1 MFLYVPFLCV
11 KCTYCRAEENTI
23 IIKKNLNLHW
33 KKIPKA
39 SFTDKTI
46 AKCFEVTKRK
56 LLKSPSSTQRVSLVR
71 SPIYTASFRK
81 KLKSK
86 PQIQALF
93 QDNHTEPLHI
103 YTPIGTDYNAN
114 HSDDNCFEAGLAL
127 GNVTC
132 SLPEN
137 DVDGVP
143 SPTEV
148 QNILKYFVPSVVD
161 KLSTDGRL
169 ELTILVMG
177 IPH

>member
-1 MFLYVPFLCV
+1 MDMLFICIYVMFLYVPFICV
-11 KCTYCRAEENTI
+11 KCTYCRADENKI
-23 IIKKNLNLHW
+23 IIKQKSQLALEEDT
-33 KKIPKA
+33 KA
-39 SFTDKTI
+39 SSTDTTI

-56 LLKSPSSTQRVSLVR
+56 FLKSPSSTQRVSLVR

-132 SLPEN
+132 SLPE
-137 DVDGVP
+137 
-143 SPTEV
+143 
-148 QNILKYFVPSVVD
+148 
-161 KLSTDGRL
+161 
-169 ELTILVMG
+169 MM
-177 IPH
+177 